1 MQELHAAVETM
12 LQDGPPPP
20 APFADYAALTGAAV
34 YRNRHTCVL
43 LPIDAVL
50 RALETATR
58 AG

>member
-1 MQELHAAVETM
+1 M

-20 APFADYAALTGAAV
+20 APFGDYAALTGAAL

-50 RALETATR
+50 HALETAGR
-58 AG
+58 A